1 MKKPD
6 SVRVSLP
13 LFEQPIEIAKPRGR
27 GSLMMLLPAA
37 RQLSASVLS
46 ASIDEAKAT
55 GETPS
60 CRAGCDACC
69 RHLIP
74 VSAVEAIDLVR
85 TIGRMPPASRDKVR
99 ARFKEI
105 LSLMEAEGMVEPESA
120 APRSAIVSRARDAK
134 AQWHDVSSRYFDMHI
149 DCPFLASGRCSI
161 YADRPFACRDYN
173 ATTPAELCAKL
184 DEAVTVIPRHL
195 RMNEVL
201 ASLTV
206 EIGGGSTGMVPL
218 PLALELAS
226 IVEGELDKNLEADD
240 LVEAFVSK
248 ADELYE

>member
-6 SVRVSLP
+6 TFRVSLP
-13 LFEQPIEIAKPRGR
+13 LLDRPVELAKPRGR
-27 GSLMMLLPAA
+27 GTLMMMLPAA
-37 RQLSASVLS
+37 RELSAKVLT
-46 ASIDEAKAT
+46 AATEEAKRA
-55 GETPS
+55 GESPS

-74 VSAVEAIDLVR
+74 VSAMEALDLARALGRLPAASREKVVSRFEAILA
-85 TIGRMPPASRDKVR
+85 RM
-99 ARFKEI
+99 E
-105 LSLMEAEGMVEPESA
+105 EEGMIEPSSA
-120 APRSAIVSRARDAK
+120 APRTAIVSRERDPK
-134 AQWHDVSSRYFDMHI
+134 AQWQDVSARYFDMQL
-149 DCPFLASGRCSI
+149 DCPFLSNGRCSI

-173 ATTPAELCAKL
+173 ATTPRELCAKL
-184 DEAVTVIPRHL
+184 DERVTVIPRHL

-226 IVEGELDKNLEADD
+226 LAESELDKNLDADD
-240 LVEAFVSK
+240 LCDAFIAK
-248 ADELYE
+248 AEELYE